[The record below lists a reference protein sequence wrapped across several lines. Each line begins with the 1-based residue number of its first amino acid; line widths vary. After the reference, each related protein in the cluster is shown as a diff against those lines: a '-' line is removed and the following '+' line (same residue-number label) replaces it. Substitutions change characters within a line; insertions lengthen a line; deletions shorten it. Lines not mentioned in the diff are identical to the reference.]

1 MECQPLTPAPRGFPP
16 IPSQPCMLAV
26 CKDDSGLLTPV
37 NAVDSTPSSCSTN
50 CTTSPDASP
59 SAATSGGTSGSSAFS
74 AAAINCATSIGGT
87 ESASDSSTR
96 SPSHIDPAVLLAV
109 SGVPPPGTPGD
120 GLAAFLSQKEQWHQL
135 LTRNQGVA
143 VTSRV
148 DPLSFL
154 GDLKPDAGK
163 PSVSVGGVSAPN
175 QESREAFAALRPRGG
190 PAGMAPTH
198 GGSANA
204 AAELAALSCLLQS
217 QPGASA
223 TPEDKR
229 RDETA
234 LLLFFQQL
242 QAQQLARQ
250 TPVSAAGTA
259 NLSAFANAQIA
270 TCSRA
275 STPQQPL
282 GVLPFTQPVPAE
294 LTRVESRVRAGAPLA
309 PQTAAGLSACTSTG
323 RGAHAGQVKRGGG
336 GTSRSLARCGSD
348 AAAVSVAFQEKG
360 QAAGA
365 GEKPRTVFIG
375 NNKASYHPDKQEWRT
390 RYYQDGRRCMR
401 TYSAK
406 YYGYEKAK
414 CLAECFIRFVQTYG
428 ALPSQQT
435 LLLAAERLQQQQAV
449 AQSGDT
455 GSAPSGGAS
464 GFKPAQHAV
473 SVSRPRTGGSDVA
486 ALPVAG
492 SLSSQDPATASWSG
506 FPFSPV
512 LPQCSPVAAS
522 QSSLAPPLSAPG
534 QTPGTAGTRGAR
546 ALQETAPTRV
556 RTPRAADAKSAAGAI
571 QSKGDEGRS
580 SRRTSVKRRR
590 DSAGTADDAT
600 PVAASRHSAGPPTA
614 EGRLAK
620 LLATTGGPKRL
631 DAGESGVGV
640 TESQGVRGSASGL
653 AAAVAKTSSL
663 EMSVGFEGTRR
674 VSQEEPTSPVAEVQ
688 QRVAWNLPRNSFPG
702 ASVPLASSSSM
713 PLPQAGDGV
722 RAPTIDSV
730 ALSSASSPEAS
741 VLPASP
747 ASALQLAAGSKPGK
761 AVKLSEGEDGGQSPR
776 ERKAGA
782 DGEVANA
789 EAGRES
795 RCVRKAGKRAD
806 GRQTADGVYVH
817 PVVGAGRLARS
828 DSKTNLKSSQGPR
841 EGDRAKGKD
850 LGVLS
855 KSADVSTVESALDDD
870 STASLLQAFFDGC
883 ISESLLGGV
892 PLVGGAG
899 DAKAFNEQE
908 GCRDSLRRVGG
919 SQEHRRNGS
928 DGRLSIPSSLS
939 YSTSTRSTHFFPLS
953 PGGAVE
959 PSISSFLSS
968 SVTAERREAE
978 QLLRRL
984 LACTAA
990 NETAAGSGL
999 EGVGNKAHSQLSLL
1013 LQGTPVAGEFG
1024 GQVQSNFTLPGTLGK
1039 QGTEDQARL
1048 WDAAV
1053 GTFGISAEEASLGGE
1068 GRGRVLTSRGGACI
1082 AAPLEGSG
1090 SCGYKMEDAGEIQDI
1105 VLSADVEAFIRAVG
1119 AGEGHENLAAQRT
1132 AGQLFEEGLKL
1143 LHLHDASLRTVSTLP
1158 GATLDA
1164 LSDFCA
1170 INRLRD
1176 PGLTS
1181 RQSVTP
1187 SETPRQTPAVSPSN
1201 EGASETG
1208 NDVSGTASQD
1218 LLAKK
1223 RRRQEEFP
1231 LTLACSEALGARLM
1245 NCHVA
1250 SLSRLACAS
1259 EAPLFAA
1266 FSSTLAGVEAQLT
1279 HVPPAACSGQ
1289 ALLPAES
1296 PDSFG
1301 SSPSVCAPV
1310 SKALAA
1316 LQTLSLRTLQAA
1328 TEATQ
1333 AAVAAA
1339 RAEQEVAPPKRRAG
1353 RGGTFREDSV
1363 TSGSR
1368 AAGPSE
1374 RSVQA
1379 SGGDGALTGLGESD
1393 DATCSTSDSSSRL
1406 NDTVLSLGS
1415 GVGAVPRDEARRG
1428 LAENLGDSSPR
1439 SDAERKTDVPLSPT
1453 HSQGSS
1459 SHLPSE
1465 KSDSEGRANASSRH
1479 HEHPQ
1484 LRAALAGHL
1493 RRVREKKEDLAQQL
1507 LEKFWALRTLQNQL
1521 KERVQKAEEE
1531 QLRAR
1536 QRHEA
1541 MTRVGTCAALA
1552 QQLFR
1557 DNIELLSMILTEL
1570 KDAPREG
1577 LCVEANQGS
1586 VAGATAEQ
1594 CGHEGRTSDR
1604 SDAGPLR
1611 QDADRSEAEDCA
1623 AAVECARVPGKE
1635 LTGEAGEGEGDRT
1648 ASIETGIIRESSAGS
1663 VTQREEGAAAD
1674 ESREQAETPC
1684 LREALQ
1690 GLQNLVGKL
1699 KSRQEDLTEFLKAFQ
1714 SMVALQQEVLRHRC
1728 AALVAKGDVK
1738 LATGCENEKPHM
1750 QFSAEE
1756 TQTLSPRAL
1765 GEQDESRLSAFQVAE
1780 GTVRSHGPI
1789 FGCSAESK
1797 RLNSLPS
1804 EADASP
1810 SERVSLSEGRS
1821 CEGRLQDSAD
1831 TPEQDYLLA
1840 SKPETTPTLS
1850 SVDTHSGSVRGQA
1863 CVSTS
1868 EDELRN
1874 GSDVGSPV
1882 AKSQSGEFL
1891 LSSSDE
1897 AGRTLADRSDVDS
1910 PVGLSVLPVAMR
1922 RQLPSVLTPNKD
1934 GLGSGTDCVTQSSH
1948 AVSAG
1953 IPQLVLPPEVI
1964 REQRSTSGSGLAAA
1978 LGVHELLRGTGVWP
1992 GIENKWALL
2001 QSVPFLASDA
2011 LSPSVGRLP
2020 GQGEQTEDEAAKQR
2034 RALSQLALSR
2044 GVPGTGKEECASKET
2059 AAFLLSLQTENV
2071 PSMPEI
2077 STFLHLKGN
2086 GESVS
2091 HV

>member
-37 NAVDSTPSSCSTN
+37 NAVDATPSSCSTN

-74 AAAINCATSIGGT
+74 AAAINCATSMGGI

-96 SPSHIDPAVLLAV
+96 SPSHIDPAGFLAA
-109 SGVPPPGTPGD
+109 SGVLPPGAPGD
-120 GLAAFLSQKEQWHQL
+120 GLAVFLSQKEQWHQL

-143 VTSRV
+143 VTNRV
-148 DPLSFL
+148 DPLSVL
-154 GDLKPDAGK
+154 GDLKSDAGK
-163 PSVSVGGVSAPN
+163 PSVSVGGVSVAPS
-175 QESREAFAALRPRGG
+175 QETREAFAALRPRGV
-190 PAGMAPTH
+190 PAGMSPTH

-217 QPGASA
+217 QHGAPA

-250 TPVSAAGTA
+250 MPVSTAGAA
-259 NLSAFANAQIA
+259 NLSAFANAQIT

-275 STPQQPL
+275 STTQPL
-282 GVLPFTQPVPAE
+282 GVLPFTQPLPAE
-294 LTRVESRVRAGAPLA
+294 RTQMESRVRTDAPLT

-336 GTSRSLARCGSD
+336 TGRSLARSGSD
-348 AAAVSVAFQEKG
+348 AAAAAVGSQEKG
-360 QAAGA
+360 QAAGV

-435 LLLAAERLQQQQAV
+435 LLLAAERLQQQAV
-449 AQSGDT
+449 AQSADT
-455 GSAPSGGAS
+455 DSVSSGGAS

-473 SVSRPRTGGSDVA
+473 SVSRHRTGGSDVA

-492 SLSSQDPATASWSG
+492 QLSSQDSAAASWSG
-506 FPFSPV
+506 FPFAPV
-512 LPQCSPVAAS
+512 LPQCNPVAAS
-522 QSSLAPPLSAPG
+522 QTSLVLPLSAPG
-534 QTPGTAGTRGAR
+534 QTPGTAGPRGTR
-546 ALQETAPTRV
+546 ALQETAPARV
-556 RTPRAADAKSAAGAI
+556 RTPRAADSKIAVGAV
-571 QSKGDEGRS
+571 QSRGDEGRS
-580 SRRTSVKRRR
+580 SRRASVKRRR

-600 PVAASRHSAGPPTA
+600 PVAASRHAAGPLTA

-640 TESQGVRGSASGL
+640 TESPGARGSASGL
-653 AAAVAKTSSL
+653 AAAVAKTSAL
-663 EMSVGFEGTRR
+663 EASVGFEGTRR

-702 ASVPLASSSSM
+702 ASVPVSSSSAT
-713 PLPQAGDGV
+713 PLPQVGDGV
-722 RAPTIDSV
+722 SAPTLDPA
-730 ALSSASSPEAS
+730 ALSSVSSLDAS
-741 VLPASP
+741 VSPASL
-747 ASALQLAAGSKPGK
+747 ASALQLAAVSKPGK
-761 AVKLSEGEDGGQSPR
+761 AVKFNEKEDGGQSPR
-776 ERKAGA
+776 ERKACA
-782 DGEVANA
+782 DGEAANA

-795 RCVRKAGKRAD
+795 RCVRKAGKRD
-806 GRQTADGVYVH
+806 GRQTADGVYVQ

-828 DSKTNLKSSQGPR
+828 DSKANVKSSQGPR
-841 EGDRAKGKD
+841 EGDKAKGKD

-855 KSADVSTVESALDDD
+855 KSADVSTVESAVDDD

-892 PLVGGAG
+892 PLIGGAG
-899 DAKAFNEQE
+899 DAKAFIEQE

-919 SQEHRRNGS
+919 SQELRWNDS

-939 YSTSTRSTHFFPLS
+939 QSTSTRSTQFFPLS
-953 PGGAVE
+953 AVGAVE
-959 PSISSFLSS
+959 PSTSSYLSS
-968 SVTAERREAE
+968 PVTAERREAE

-984 LACTAA
+984 LACTEG
-990 NETAAGSGL
+990 NETAAGSRV
-999 EGVGNKAHSQLSLL
+999 EGTGATTHSLLSLN

-1024 GQVQSNFTLPGTLGK
+1024 GQVQSTFTLPGTLGK
-1039 QGTEDQARL
+1039 QGSEDRARL

-1053 GTFGISAEEASLGGE
+1053 GTFGISAEEASIGGE
-1068 GRGRVLTSRGGACI
+1068 GRTRRGRACI
-1082 AAPLEGSG
+1082 AASLEGSG
-1090 SCGYKMEDAGEIQDI
+1090 SCGYNMEDAGEIQDI
-1105 VLSADVEAFIRAVG
+1105 VLSADVEAFIRAFG
-1119 AGEGHENLAAQRT
+1119 AGAGHESLGAQRT
-1132 AGQLFEEGLKL
+1132 AGQLFEEGVKL

-1170 INRLRD
+1170 IHRLSDR
-1176 PGLTS
+1176 GLAS
-1181 RQSVTP
+1181 RQSVAP
-1187 SETPRQTPAVSPSN
+1187 SETPQQAPTVSPSN
-1201 EGASETG
+1201 EGASEAG
-1208 NDVSGTASQD
+1208 NDVSDTASQD
-1218 LLAKK
+1218 LVAKK
-1223 RRRQEEFP
+1223 RRRQEDFP
-1231 LTLACSEALGARLM
+1231 LTLACSETLGTRLM
-1245 NCHVA
+1245 NSHVA

-1279 HVPPAACSGQ
+1279 HVPSGECSGQ

-1301 SSPSVCAPV
+1301 SSPSVCASV

-1316 LQTLSLRTLQAA
+1316 LQILSLRTLRAA
-1328 TEATQ
+1328 TEAAQ

-1339 RAEQEVAPPKRRAG
+1339 RAEQEIAPPQRRAE
-1353 RGGTFREDSV
+1353 RGGTFRGDSV
-1363 TSGSR
+1363 SSGST

-1406 NDTVLSLGS
+1406 NDTVLSLGTRL
-1415 GVGAVPRDEARRG
+1415 GAVPRDEARRG
-1428 LAENLGDSSPR
+1428 LAEKLDDSSPR

-1459 SHLPSE
+1459 HLPSE
-1465 KSDSEGRANASSRH
+1465 KSDSEGRTNASSRH
-1479 HEHPQ
+1479 CEHPQ

-1493 RRVREKKEDLAQQL
+1493 RRVRKKKEDLAQQL

-1521 KERVQKAEEE
+1521 KERLQKAEEE
-1531 QLRAR
+1531 RMRAR

-1570 KDAPREG
+1570 KDARREG
-1577 LCVEANQGS
+1577 LCVETNQGS
-1586 VAGATAEQ
+1586 VASTTAEQ
-1594 CGHEGRTSDR
+1594 SGYEGRTSGR
-1604 SDAGPLR
+1604 SDAGFLR
-1611 QDADRSEAEDCA
+1611 QGADRSEAEDCA
-1623 AAVECARVPGKE
+1623 TAVDCARVSGKE

-1648 ASIETGIIRESSAGS
+1648 AGIENGIIPESSVGS
-1663 VTQREEGAAAD
+1663 GTQREEGAAAD
-1674 ESREQAETPC
+1674 ESREQVETPC

-1690 GLQNLVGKL
+1690 GLQNLVGRL
-1699 KSRQEDLTEFLKAFQ
+1699 KSRQEDLTEFLKSFQ
-1714 SMVALQQEVLRHRC
+1714 SMVALQREVLRHRC
-1728 AALVAKGDVK
+1728 AALVAEGDVK
-1738 LATGCENEKPHM
+1738 LANDCENETPHL
-1750 QFSAEE
+1750 QLSAEE
-1756 TQTLSPRAL
+1756 AEDLSPRAL
-1765 GEQDESRLSAFQVAE
+1765 GDQGETRLSAFQVAE
-1780 GTVRSHGPI
+1780 GAVRSHGPAV
-1789 FGCSAESK
+1789 GCSAESK

-1810 SERVSLSEGRS
+1810 RERVSLSEGRS
-1821 CEGRLQDSAD
+1821 CEGRLEDPAD

-1882 AKSQSGEFL
+1882 AKSRSGDSV

-1897 AGRTLADRSDVDS
+1897 AGRPLGDRSDLDP

-1934 GLGSGTDCVTQSSH
+1934 GLGSGTDFVTQSSH
-1948 AVSAG
+1948 AVSTG
-1953 IPQLVLPPEVI
+1953 IPQAVLPPERI
-1964 REQRSTSGSGLAAA
+1964 REERRTSGSGLAAA

-1992 GIENKWALL
+1992 GVENKWALL

-2020 GQGEQTEDEAAKQR
+2020 GQGEQMEDEAAKQR

-2044 GVPGTGKEECASKET
+2044 GVPGTAKEECASKET